1 MEALG
6 ENTMAVLY
14 REQEGDEILA
24 GDEEEEEQFDDATL
38 ATMKI
43 LCSTAMQLSW
53 LRRSI
58 SSCTM
63 RARGRRSHC
72 VADGEMEGT
81 KLTTRVKGTARDS
94 ASSRV
99 AIHHQKNP
107 WD

>member
-6 ENTMAVLY
+6 EKTTAVLY
-14 REQEGDEILA
+14 REQEDEVLA
-24 GDEEEEEQFDDATL
+24 GEAEEEEQFDDATL
-38 ATMKI
+38 ATINI

-63 RARGRRSHC
+63 RARGRWPHC
-72 VADGEMEGT
+72 VADGETEGM
-81 KLTTRVKGTARDS
+81 KFTTRVNGTARDS

-99 AIHHQKNP
+99 AIHHQKKP
-107 WD
+107 